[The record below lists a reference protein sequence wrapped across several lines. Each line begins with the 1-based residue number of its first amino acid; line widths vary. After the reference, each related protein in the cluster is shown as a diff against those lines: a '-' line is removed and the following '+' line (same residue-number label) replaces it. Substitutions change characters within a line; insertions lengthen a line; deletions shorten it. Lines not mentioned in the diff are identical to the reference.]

1 VRRYRKGR
9 GAFDYLI
16 QEAAML
22 RGSVNPRPVRLRQVH
37 NKAIVSGLESERIS
51 TRRSSGAERRADFGD
66 RPEFPTVTENVMCD
80 GCARADTMKDEILV
94 DDLATQPCT
103 AKSGADAGR
112 QCRSGI
118 PRQSARA
125 VRRRLINGPGCVRRY
140 SRIRGGH
147 DDIGDYR
154 FAGEEHGFNG
164 RTQIGGPA
172 RQQIRTT
179 KVLRHLGRLLR
190 D

>member
-1 VRRYRKGR
+1 MRRYRKGR
-9 GAFDYLI
+9 GAFDHLI

-94 DDLATQPCT
+94 DDLATQPN
-103 AKSGADAGR
+103 
-112 QCRSGI
+112 
-118 PRQSARA
+118 P
-125 VRRRLINGPGCVRRY
+125 GPML
-140 SRIRGGH
+140 GGN
-147 DDIGDYR
+147 
-154 FAGEEHGFNG
+154 A
-164 RTQIGGPA
+164 A
-172 RQQIRTT
+172 AAS
-179 KVLRHLGRLLR
+179 LGRALALSAGV
-190 D
+190 